1 MCILLVYKCGIICYN
16 IIVNKKQTYWRSVN
30 MAIESII
37 GFSVLIIAVVGYVL
51 SYYLKDVNWPMLW
64 FRVRGGF

>member
-1 MCILLVYKCGIICYN
+1 
-16 IIVNKKQTYWRSVN
+16 